1 MNDQVC
7 RSTPREDPDRIVGTL
22 LPARAHVAAR
32 WFCQGGLVGRSGT
45 TGFSFPGPGKVH
57 AVAAVALS
65 VNSARERLEQKAGV
79 EPYHEGFV
87 TILPNWLIRIFPPR

>member
-1 MNDQVC
+1 MADKLAFMIGTTQT
-7 RSTPREDPDRIVGTL
+7 SAPFIVGGL
-22 LPARAHVAAR
+22 RGFAHAIASRPSLVAN
-32 WFCQGGLVGRSGT
+32 
-45 TGFSFPGPGKVH
+45 SFPGLGNFH

-87 TILPNWLIRIFPPR
+87 TIFPNWLIRIFPPR